1 MGPTMLMDPH
11 LSQQHPDLHHEV
23 FWPKQEVTRSTYWVG
38 GVQCDQIW
46 RNFATLAKVYKSLA
60 NFWWFIFYLANCT
73 AHFGNFMTFWANF
86 HCCKW
91 PNTEKQ
97 SHHLVTLVGSPN
109 VANYF
114 FRNISGKSVYQK
126 AYTMFGFD
134 ELASTSENE
143 ANYDGLICFAAT

>member
-1 MGPTMLMDPH
+1 
-11 LSQQHPDLHHEV
+11 
-23 FWPKQEVTRSTYWVG
+23 
-38 GVQCDQIW
+38 
-46 RNFATLAKVYKSLA
+46 
-60 NFWWFIFYLANCT
+60 
-73 AHFGNFMTFWANF
+73 MTFWANF

-126 AYTMFGFD
+126 AYTMSGFD